1 MTEAQIEEKIGRWLK
16 LCPSK
21 VGTDD
26 IDDKEDGE
34 DEEQKFE
41 METKNQHN
49 KINSFTYNFLPY
61 SFNVDNNNQI
71 KFLFDGTKQ
80 RIQF

>member
-1 MTEAQIEEKIGRWLK
+1 MLVLLTYLLLCISDSIRANNHLRMTEAQIEEKIGRWLK

-34 DEEQKFE
+34 DEE
-41 METKNQHN
+41 
-49 KINSFTYNFLPY
+49 
-61 SFNVDNNNQI
+61 
-71 KFLFDGTKQ
+71 
-80 RIQF
+80 

>member
-1 MTEAQIEEKIGRWLK
+1 MLRTEKTFLSTILTYLLLCISDSIRANNHLRMTEAQIEEKIGRWLK

-34 DEEQKFE
+34 DEE
-41 METKNQHN
+41 
-49 KINSFTYNFLPY
+49 
-61 SFNVDNNNQI
+61 
-71 KFLFDGTKQ
+71 
-80 RIQF
+80 

>member
-41 METKNQHN
+41 MEN
-49 KINSFTYNFLPY
+49 
-61 SFNVDNNNQI
+61 
-71 KFLFDGTKQ
+71 
-80 RIQF
+80 